1 VAKLSA
7 EVIYGPSVFSHSF
20 ALAPHLEFKHY
31 IVVSVYC
38 VLSEYVTIVMAQLH
52 YKAELFTLLAVCTA
66 KDVVM
71 IQRVCAAIAAAA
83 PADTVSQMCHFDF
96 LLDEVFGVTE
106 QLV

>member
-1 VAKLSA
+1 M
-7 EVIYGPSVFSHSF
+7 H
-20 ALAPHLEFKHY
+20 
-31 IVVSVYC
+31 C
-38 VLSEYVTIVMAQLH
+38 VLAEDVAIAMAQLH
-52 YKAELFTLLAVCTA
+52 HKAELFALLAVCTA

-83 PADTVSQMCHFDF
+83 PTDTVSQMCHFDF